1 MVYQF
6 NAWQRKNQ
14 LNNTESKPKAK
25 RKLKNFDF
33 TEPTS
38 AVALVG
44 PAVGGPANGI
54 PLLIAKANNFSPEF
68 IQKMQAIQVTMELP
82 DFLQRFFYLWEEDA
96 KALAVMMGYQAPVEI
111 EDEAAEY
118 QEDFDKWVS
127 ERFTSL
133 SVMKSLND
141 TDNLPE
147 SLSKLTEDEYLSILN
162 DQVVI
167 EKALQELADGSN
179 PEADTSTAISVEKK
193 VEASASK
200 LTKKNKDKNMTQA
213 TPEMVEKSALTAIEK
228 AMNDT
233 KVELQKALDQVKAF
247 EDEKKQ
253 AVIKSKTDA
262 VTALVKDAKQAEVL
276 VKAAL
281 ALDTQEDFEALVGVV
296 KALVEQVDKSDLF
309 KEVGAS
315 ASADET
321 KTEES
326 SLTKLI
332 KSKFNKE

>member
-1 MVYQF
+1 MACQF

-54 PLLIAKANNFSPEF
+54 PMLIAKANNFSPEM
-68 IQKMQAIQVTMELP
+68 IQKMQQIQVTYELP
-82 DFLQRFFYLWEEDA
+82 EFLRKVFGVYYEDA
-96 KALAVMMGYQAPVEI
+96 EILARILGYVEPEK
-111 EDEAAEY
+111 EDGFDYDEY
-118 QEDFDKWVS
+118 LEDKVKS
-127 ERFTSL
+127 FTII
-133 SVMKSLND
+133 KSLHESK
-141 TDNLPE
+141 NLPE
-147 SLSKLTEDEYLSILN
+147 SLSKLTEDEYLSVLT
-162 DQVVI
+162 DQALI
-167 EKALQELADGSN
+167 EKALNAFAKEPSSV
-179 PEADTSTAISVEKK
+179 ADTSTQVEKQ

-200 LTKKNKDKNMTQA
+200 VQKKKEKNMQLA
-213 TPEMVEKSALTAIEK
+213 TPEMVEKSALLALEK
-228 AMNDT
+228 SMNET

-262 VTALVKDAKQAEVL
+262 ITALVKDEKHAVAL

-332 KSKFNKE
+332 KSKYNKE

>member
-1 MVYQF
+1 MQ
-6 NAWQRKNQ
+6 KE
-14 LNNTESKPKAK
+14 TTKAK
-25 RKLKNFDF
+25 KRITDLTFDHDG
-33 TEPTS
+33 
-38 AVALVG
+38 AHLALCSKSQG
-44 PAVGGPANGI
+44 A
-54 PLLIAKANNFSPEF
+54 ANNWNKALIMKGHNFSTEI
-68 IQKMQAIQVTMELP
+68 IQKMQAVQVTMSIP
-82 DFLQRFFYLWEEDA
+82 DFLKKFFWLMEEDA
-96 KALAVMMGYQAPVEI
+96 KFLASIMGYVEPP
-111 EDEAAEY
+111 EDES
-118 QEDFDKWVS
+118 QESIDDYNEWVKDNFES
-127 ERFTSL
+127 FSII
-133 SVMKSLND
+133 KSLHESK
-141 TDNLPE
+141 NLPE
-147 SLSKLTEDEYLSILN
+147 SLSKLTGEQYLSVLT
-162 DQVVI
+162 DQAVI
-167 EKALQELADGSN
+167 EKALKEFADGSK
-179 PEADTSTAISVEKK
+179 PEANTSATNVEKTK

-200 LTKKNKDKNMTQA
+200 VTKTKKEKNMTQA
-213 TPEMVEKSALTAIEK
+213 APEMVEKSALTVLEK
-228 AMNDT
+228 AMDEQ
-233 KVELQKALDQVKAF
+233 KVQLQKALDMVKAF

>member
-1 MVYQF
+1 M
-6 NAWQRKNQ
+6 
-14 LNNTESKPKAK
+14 KPK
-25 RKLKNFDF
+25 RKLKNIDF
-33 TEPTS
+33 SGDTS
-38 AVALVG
+38 HIALVSKNQ
-44 PAVGGPANGI
+44 GGPANGADYR
-54 PLLIAKANNFSPEF
+54 LVLKNLEGRTPEF
-68 IQKMQAIQVTMELP
+68 IEKVQSISVEMLLP
-82 DFLQRFFYLWEEDA
+82 DFLEKFFWLMEEDA
-96 KALAVMMGYQAPVEI
+96 HVLAVMMGYVEPP
-111 EDEAAEY
+111 EDENAENT
-118 QEDFDKWVS
+118 EDYNKWFE
-127 ERFTSL
+127 ERFQSFNII
-133 SVMKSLND
+133 KSLHESKS
-141 TDNLPE
+141 LPE
-147 SLSKLTEDEYLSILN
+147 SISHLTEQDYLDILN

-167 EKALQELADGSN
+167 EKALKEFADGSK
-179 PEADTSTAISVEKK
+179 PDADTSTKTVEKTK

-200 LTKKNKDKNMTQA
+200 PSKMKKEKNMTQEV
-213 TPEMVEKSALTAIEK
+213 TPEMVEKSALTVLEK
-228 AMNDT
+228 AMDEQ
-233 KVELQKALDQVKAF
+233 KVQLQKALDMVKAF
-247 EDEKKQ
+247 EEEKKQ

-262 VTALVKDAKQAEVL
+262 ITALVKDEKHAVAL

>member
-54 PLLIAKANNFSPEF
+54 PMLIAKANNFSPEF
-68 IQKMQAIQVTMELP
+68 IQKMQQVQVTLELP
-82 DFLQRFFYLWEEDA
+82 EFLRRFFDLWYDDSEVLARLMGYVPEED
-96 KALAVMMGYQAPVEI
+96 G
-111 EDEAAEY
+111 EDTWNS
-118 QEDFDKWVS
+118 EDWYE
-127 ERFTSL
+127 ERL
-133 SVMKSLND
+133 SAFQVIKSLHESK
-141 TDNLPE
+141 NLPE
-147 SLSKLTEDEYLSILN
+147 SLSKLTEDEYLSVLT

-167 EKALQELADGSN
+167 EKALKEFADGSK
-179 PEADTSTAISVEKK
+179 PDADASTKTVEKTK

-200 LTKKNKDKNMTQA
+200 VQKKKEKNMTQA
-213 TPEMVEKSALTAIEK
+213 TPEMVEKSALIALEK
-228 AMNDT
+228 SMNDT

-326 SLTKLI
+326 AIAKVI
-332 KSKFNKE
+332 KSKYQTK

>member
-1 MVYQF
+1 MQEEKTKVKRRLTDITFEHEDAHLALCSKSQG
-6 NAWQRKNQ
+6 AA
-14 LNNTESKPKAK
+14 NNWNKA
-25 RKLKNFDF
+25 
-33 TEPTS
+33 
-38 AVALVG
+38 
-44 PAVGGPANGI
+44 
-54 PLLIAKANNFSPEF
+54 LIMKANNFSPEM
-68 IQKMQAIQVTMELP
+68 IQKAQKIQVTMEIP
-82 DFLQRFFYLWEEDA
+82 EFLQKFFGLWYEDSQV
-96 KALAVMMGYQAPVEI
+96 LARLMGYEPE
-111 EDEAAEY
+111 E
-118 QEDFDKWVS
+118 QEDFDYDDWIEERVS
-127 ERFTSL
+127 SFQI
-133 SVMKSLND
+133 MKSLHEAKS
-141 TDNLPE
+141 LPDA
-147 SLSKLTEDEYLSILN
+147 LSKLTEQDYLDILT
-162 DQVVI
+162 DQLEI
-167 EKALQELADGSN
+167 EKALKALDKESEDS
-179 PEADTSTAISVEKK
+179 EADTSTKVENTK
-193 VEASASK
+193 VEASASR
-200 LTKKNKDKNMTQA
+200 KKNKEKNMTQA

-228 AMNDT
+228 AMNET

-262 VTALVKDAKQAEVL
+262 ITALVKDEKQAEVL

>member
-1 MVYQF
+1 MQ
-6 NAWQRKNQ
+6 KE
-14 LNNTESKPKAK
+14 TTKAK
-25 RKLKNFDF
+25 KRITDLTFDHDG
-33 TEPTS
+33 
-38 AVALVG
+38 AHLALCSKSQG
-44 PAVGGPANGI
+44 AANNWNKA
-54 PLLIAKANNFSPEF
+54 LIMKGHNFSPEI
-68 IQKMQAIQVTMELP
+68 IQKMQAVQVTMSIP
-82 DFLQRFFYLWEEDA
+82 DFLKKFFWLMEEDA
-96 KALAVMMGYQAPVEI
+96 KFLASIMGYVEPP
-111 EDEAAEY
+111 EDES
-118 QEDFDKWVS
+118 QEAVDDYNEWVKDNFES
-127 ERFTSL
+127 FSII
-133 SVMKSLND
+133 KSLHESK
-141 TDNLPE
+141 NLPE
-147 SLSKLTEDEYLSILN
+147 SLSKLTGEQYLSVLN
-162 DQVVI
+162 DQSVI
-167 EKALQELADGSN
+167 EKALKEFADGSK
-179 PEADTSTAISVEKK
+179 PDADTSTKTVEK

-200 LTKKNKDKNMTQA
+200 VTKTKKEKNMTQA
-213 TPEMVEKSALTAIEK
+213 APEMVEKSALTVLEK
-228 AMNDT
+228 AMDEQ
-233 KVELQKALDQVKAF
+233 KVQLQKALDQVKAF

>member
-1 MVYQF
+1 MTQ
-6 NAWQRKNQ
+6 
-14 LNNTESKPKAK
+14 KPK
-25 RKLKNFDF
+25 RKLKNIDF
-33 TEPTS
+33 S
-38 AVALVG
+38 DDASHIALVSKNQ
-44 PAVGGPANGI
+44 GGPANG
-54 PLLIAKANNFSPEF
+54 ANYSLVLKNVDNPSPEF

-147 SLSKLTEDEYLSILN
+147 SLSKLTEEEYLSILN

-167 EKALQELADGSN
+167 EKSLKEFADGSKPDAN
-179 PEADTSTAISVEKK
+179 ASTQVEKP

-200 LTKKNKDKNMTQA
+200 VQKKKEKNMTQA
-213 TPEMVEKSALTAIEK
+213 APEMVEKAVLTVLEK
-228 AMNDT
+228 AMDEQ
-233 KVELQKALDQVKAF
+233 KVQLQKALAQVKQF
-247 EDEKKQ
+247 EEEKKQ
-253 AVIKSKTDA
+253 AVVKSKTDA
-262 VTALVKDAKQAEVL
+262 ITALVKDEKQAVAL

-315 ASADET
+315 ASADEEKQDEGFVAQILKARHVT
-321 KTEES
+321 K
-326 SLTKLI
+326 
-332 KSKFNKE
+332 

>member
-147 SLSKLTEDEYLSILN
+147 SLSNLTEEEYLSILN

-167 EKALQELADGSN
+167 EKSIKEFADGSKPDAN
-179 PEADTSTAISVEKK
+179 ASTNVEKQ

-200 LTKKNKDKNMTQA
+200 VTKTKKEKNMTQA
-213 TPEMVEKSALTAIEK
+213 TAPEMVEKSALLALEK
-228 AMNDT
+228 SMNDT

>member
-1 MVYQF
+1 MQ
-6 NAWQRKNQ
+6 KE
-14 LNNTESKPKAK
+14 TTKAK
-25 RKLKNFDF
+25 KRITDLTFDHDGAHLALC
-33 TEPTS
+33 S
-38 AVALVG
+38 KSQGAANNWNKALVM
-44 PAVGGPANGI
+44 
-54 PLLIAKANNFSPEF
+54 KSHNFSPEI
-68 IQKMQAIQVTMELP
+68 IQKMQAVQVTMSIP
-82 DFLQRFFYLWEEDA
+82 DFLKKFFWLMEEDA
-96 KALAVMMGYQAPVEI
+96 KFLASIMGYVEPS
-111 EDEAAEY
+111 EDES
-118 QEDFDKWVS
+118 QEAVDDYNEWVKDNFES
-127 ERFTSL
+127 FSII
-133 SVMKSLND
+133 KSLHESK
-141 TDNLPE
+141 NLPE
-147 SLSKLTEDEYLSILN
+147 SLSKLTGEQYLSVLT
-162 DQVVI
+162 DQAVI
-167 EKALQELADGSN
+167 EKALTTFTLEQDSKV
-179 PEADTSTAISVEKK
+179 DTSTQVEKP

-200 LTKKNKDKNMTQA
+200 VQKKKEKNMTQA

-228 AMNDT
+228 AMEDT
-233 KVELQKALDQVKAF
+233 KVELQKALAQVKAF

>member
-1 MVYQF
+1 MQ
-6 NAWQRKNQ
+6 KE
-14 LNNTESKPKAK
+14 TTKAK
-25 RKLKNFDF
+25 KRITDLTFDHDG
-33 TEPTS
+33 
-38 AVALVG
+38 AHLALCSKSQG
-44 PAVGGPANGI
+44 A
-54 PLLIAKANNFSPEF
+54 ANNWNKALIMKGHNFSTEI
-68 IQKMQAIQVTMELP
+68 IQKMQAVQVTMSIP
-82 DFLQRFFYLWEEDA
+82 DFLKKFFWLMEEDA
-96 KALAVMMGYQAPVEI
+96 KFLASIMGYVEPP
-111 EDEAAEY
+111 EDES
-118 QEDFDKWVS
+118 QEAVDDYNEWVKDNIES
-127 ERFTSL
+127 FSII
-133 SVMKSLND
+133 KSLHESK
-141 TDNLPE
+141 NLPE
-147 SLSKLTEDEYLSILN
+147 SLSKLTGEQYLSVLT
-162 DQVVI
+162 DQAVI
-167 EKALQELADGSN
+167 EKALKEFADGSK
-179 PEADTSTAISVEKK
+179 PEANTSATNVEKTK

-200 LTKKNKDKNMTQA
+200 VTKTKKEKNMTQA
-213 TPEMVEKSALTAIEK
+213 APEMVEKSALTVLEK
-228 AMNDT
+228 AMDEQ
-233 KVELQKALDQVKAF
+233 KVQLQKALDMVKAF

>member
-1 MVYQF
+1 MQ
-6 NAWQRKNQ
+6 KE
-14 LNNTESKPKAK
+14 TTKAK
-25 RKLKNFDF
+25 KRITDLTFDHDG
-33 TEPTS
+33 
-38 AVALVG
+38 AHLALCSKSQG
-44 PAVGGPANGI
+44 AANNWNKA
-54 PLLIAKANNFSPEF
+54 LIMKGHNFSPEI
-68 IQKMQAIQVTMELP
+68 IQKMQAVQVTMSIP
-82 DFLQRFFYLWEEDA
+82 DFLEKFFWLMEEDA
-96 KALAVMMGYQAPVEI
+96 KFLASIMGYVEPP
-111 EDEAAEY
+111 EDES
-118 QEDFDKWVS
+118 QEAVDDYNKWVKDNFES
-127 ERFTSL
+127 FSII
-133 SVMKSLND
+133 KSLHESK
-141 TDNLPE
+141 NLPE
-147 SLSKLTEDEYLSILN
+147 SLSKLTGEQYLSVLN
-162 DQVVI
+162 DQSVI
-167 EKALQELADGSN
+167 EKALKEFADGSK
-179 PEADTSTAISVEKK
+179 PDADTSTKTVEKTK

-200 LTKKNKDKNMTQA
+200 PSKMKKEKNMTQA
-213 TPEMVEKSALTAIEK
+213 TPEMVDKAAFTAIEK

-326 SLTKLI
+326 AIAKVI
-332 KSKFNKE
+332 KSKYQTK